1 MIPLIV
7 IRAEPGASASAAAA
21 RDAGL
26 PATACPLFEVR
37 PAAWAAP
44 PPDSFDALLIG
55 SANAFRHGGTRL
67 ADYRDKPV
75 YAVGEATALAAR
87 TAGFTI
93 ARVGDGGLQP
103 LLAQIAPCHTRL
115 LRLCGDER
123 VALDPQRCAIT
134 ERVVYHVADL
144 PVPPPLG
151 ERLATGAVVMVHSAA
166 AARRLAGE
174 CSVPARRRI
183 ALALI
188 GPRLLAP
195 AGTGWRDVAV
205 AATPDERALLAAAR
219 GLCQRPA

>member
-75 YAVGEATALAAR
+75 YAAQNSILFVY
-87 TAGFTI
+87 
-93 ARVGDGGLQP
+93 DG
-103 LLAQIAPCHTRL
+103 R
-115 LRLCGDER
+115 DF
-123 VALDPQRCAIT
+123 
-134 ERVVYHVADL
+134 
-144 PVPPPLG
+144 
-151 ERLATGAVVMVHSAA
+151 
-166 AARRLAGE
+166 
-174 CSVPARRRI
+174 
-183 ALALI
+183 I
-188 GPRLLAP
+188 GKCCKQS
-195 AGTGWRDVAV
+195 G
-205 AATPDERALLAAAR
+205 
-219 GLCQRPA
+219 